1 MKLKKSFRRSIV
13 VSLIA
18 CCMVLLLC
26 SCSKDKKDEKVDSIR
41 IIQGNDQ
48 YAMPREKFSETV
60 KIELLSPVKKGLLG
74 GKGSRSTVA
83 ECPVIVKTDKG
94 LKVDAK
100 DLKSD
105 VAGIVQFDVH
115 AVDTV
120 GDCYL
125 TVTEPKSGKSVTLRM
140 AVGLEIKG
148 TKQEILVNQ
157 KANDDIAVKLVD
169 RAGKPLSNVPV
180 YFSIGQNPE
189 GIKTKAKISSEKVMT
204 DANGV
209 ASSSFKAGA
218 KTGEYFVDIE
228 VASKEKNVF
237 YRTRSIK
244 MYGIDFWNVIIT
256 VAGGLAI
263 FILGMKLMSDGLQ
276 KIAGEK
282 MKKILQLFSQNAAV
296 AVIAGTLVTAVI
308 QSSSATTVMVIGF
321 INAGLLNLV
330 QSIGIIFGA
339 NIGTTITA
347 QIISFNLNGL
357 ALPAVIIGF
366 LITISKNRVINGW
379 GNSILGFG
387 LLFFG
392 MMMMSKELK
401 ILGNFPSFIEF
412 FRMFDC
418 APENVGGFMP
428 IGAVLGAL
436 GIGTL
441 MTVII
446 QSSSAA
452 MGIVLALAAGG
463 LINFYTAIP
472 LLLGTNIGTTITAFF
487 ASLAANRV
495 AKQAALAH
503 TMFNVFGSL
512 VMIILF
518 YVPFGGEG
526 RPVFLYFINAITP
539 GDAFAAVPQNLERH
553 IAMAHTFFNV
563 VVVLLL
569 LPFIKVFAKVCSI
582 LIPVRDEA
590 GVKFEMLEPHL
601 LNTPS
606 IAIEQAVNTIRV
618 MARKAWHMVDTAVN
632 DIFMKSK
639 IDEELFEKLAEKEK
653 KVDAMQEAITDYLV
667 KITRHELSDPQSALV
682 PLLMHCTNDA
692 ERIADHTENIIN
704 LTQRMVNSNK
714 KLSEGAQVELKYMS
728 SLLNKL
734 AENVLQALNGT
745 EGGCVD
751 KALKIEGEINQLAKS
766 LEDNHIDRLQKGQCT
781 LDAGIIFIEMVGE
794 MEKVGDHLANIA
806 ERTPEIQKHY
816 IKI

>member
-1 MKLKKSFRRSIV
+1 MKLKKTFCRGV
-13 VSLIA
+13 FVFAA
-18 CCMVLLLC
+18 CCLLSFSVGC
-26 SCSKDKKDEKVDSIR
+26 NKNKKDEKVDVIR
-41 IIQGNDQ
+41 IIRGNEQ
-48 YAMPREKFSETV
+48 FAMPGEQFAEQV
-60 KIELLSPVKKGLLG
+60 KVELLSPVQKGLLG
-74 GKGSRSTVA
+74 GKGNRKTVA
-83 ECPVIVKTDKG
+83 NCPVIVKADKG
-94 LKVDAK
+94 LLVDAA

-105 VAGIVQFDVH
+105 VAGIVEFPVKATDK
-115 AVDTV
+115 T
-120 GDCYL
+120 GDLYL
-125 TVTEPKSGKSVTLRM
+125 TVIEPKSGKSAVLRM
-140 AVGLEIKG
+140 AVGMSVNG
-148 TKQEILVNQ
+148 ANQEIMVGH
-157 KANDDIAVKLVD
+157 KADDELAVKLID
-169 RAGKPLSNVPV
+169 SKGTPIANVPV
-180 YFSIGQNPE
+180 FFSVGQNPE
-189 GIKTKAKISSEKVMT
+189 GVKTKAAISSETVLT
-204 DANGV
+204 DAEGKAV
-209 ASSSFKAGA
+209 SSFTAGG

-228 VASKEKNVF
+228 VASVDKNVF
-237 YRTRSIK
+237 FRTRSVK
-244 MYGIDFWNVIIT
+244 MYGIDFLNVIIT

-282 MKKILQLFSQNAAV
+282 MKKILQLFSQNSFV
-296 AVIAGTLVTAVI
+296 AVLAGTAVTAVI

-366 LITISKNRVINGW
+366 LITISKNRVVNGW

-392 MMMMSKELK
+392 MMMMSNELK
-401 ILGNFPSFIEF
+401 LLGNFPSFIEF
-412 FRMFDC
+412 FRTFDC
-418 APENVGGFMP
+418 APEKVGGFMP

-436 GIGTL
+436 GIGTV

-503 TMFNVFGSL
+503 TMFNVIGS
-512 VMIILF
+512 VFMIVLF
-518 YVPFGGEG
+518 YVPFGEEN
-526 RPVFLYFINAITP
+526 RPIFLYFINAITP

-563 VVVLLL
+563 IVVLMLFPL
-569 LPFIKVFAKVCSI
+569 IKVFAWICCA
-582 LIPVRDEA
+582 LIPVKNENE
-590 GVKFEMLEPHL
+590 VKFEMLEPHL

-606 IAIEQAVNTIRV
+606 IAIEQAVNTIRL

-632 DIFMKSK
+632 DIFMKGV

-653 KVDAMQEAITDYLV
+653 KVDAMQGAITDYLV
-667 KITRHELSDPQSALV
+667 KITRHELSEPQSALV

-704 LTQRMVNSNK
+704 LTQRMVNSDK
-714 KLSEGAQVELKYMS
+714 KLSEGALVELKYMS
-728 SLLNKL
+728 SLLNRL
-734 AENVLQALNGT
+734 ADNVLQALHGS

-751 KALKIEGEINQLAKS
+751 KALKLEGEINQLAKS
-766 LEDNHIDRLQKGQCT
+766 LEDNHINRLQEGKCT

-806 ERTPEIQKHY
+806 ERAPEIQKHY

>member
-1 MKLKKSFRRSIV
+1 MKLKM
-13 VSLIA
+13 SLKIGA
-18 CCMVLLLC
+18 LLC
-26 SCSKDKKDEKVDSIR
+26 AVAVLVCGCNKKKEDKVDLIR
-41 IIQGNDQ
+41 IVSGNEQ
-48 YAMPREKFSETV
+48 MALPGEKFKENV
-60 KIELLSPVKKGLLG
+60 KIELLTSHQKGILG
-74 GKGSRSTVA
+74 GKGSRKAVGD
-83 ECPVIVKTDKG
+83 CNVLVKVISENG
-94 LKVDAK
+94 LIVENREF
-100 DLKSD
+100 KSD
-105 VAGIVQFDVH
+105 VAGMVSIPLKAGNSIGEHYFKVV
-115 AVDTV
+115 
-120 GDCYL
+120 
-125 TVTEPKSGKSVTLRM
+125 EPKSGKEVTLRM
-140 AVGLEIKG
+140 SVGIEIKG
-148 TKQEILVNQ
+148 AAQEIF
-157 KANDDIAVKLVD
+157 ANHNADENIEVKIVD
-169 RAGKPLSNVPV
+169 ANGKPCSNVPV
-180 YFSIGQNPE
+180 YFAVGQNPE
-189 GIKTKAKISSEKVMT
+189 GTKTKAKISSETVLT
-204 DANGV
+204 NAEGI
-209 ASSSFKAGA
+209 ASSLFSAGG

-228 VASKEKNVF
+228 VAAPEKNIF
-237 YRTRSIK
+237 FRNRAIK

-263 FILGMKLMSDGLQ
+263 FVLGMKLMSDGLQ
-276 KIAGEK
+276 KIAGDK

-296 AVIAGTLVTAVI
+296 AVLAGTIVTAVI

-347 QIISFNLNGL
+347 QIISFNLDGL

-379 GNSILGFG
+379 GNTILGFG

-392 MMMMSKELK
+392 MMMMSAELK
-401 ILGNFPSFIEF
+401 ILGRFPSFIEF
-412 FRMFDC
+412 FRIFDC
-418 APENVGGFMP
+418 APEKVGGLMP
-428 IGAVLGAL
+428 AGAVFGAL
-436 GIGTL
+436 VIGTV

-472 LLLGTNIGTTITAFF
+472 LLLGTNIGTTITAFL
-487 ASLAANRV
+487 AALAANRV

-512 VMIILF
+512 IMIILF
-518 YVPFGGEG
+518 YVPFGEQG
-526 RPVFLYFINAITP
+526 RPIFLYFINAITP
-539 GDAFAAVPQNLERH
+539 GDAFAAIPQNLERH

-563 VVVLLL
+563 VVVLIL
-569 LPFIKVFAKVCSI
+569 LPFISVFAKICEI
-582 LIPVRDEA
+582 LLPVKNENE
-590 GVKFEMLEPHL
+590 VHFEMLEPHL

-606 IAIEQAVNTIRV
+606 IAIEQVVNTIRV

-632 DIFMKSK
+632 DIFMNSK

-667 KITRHELSDPQSALV
+667 KITRHELSEPQSALV

-704 LTQRMVNSNK
+704 LTQRMVNSDK
-714 KLSEGAQVELKYMS
+714 QLSEGAQVELKYMS
-728 SLLNKL
+728 SLLNRL
-734 AENVLQALNGT
+734 ADNVLQALHGS
-745 EGGCVD
+745 EVSCVD
-751 KALKIEGEINQLAKS
+751 KALKLEGEINQLAKS
-766 LEDNHIDRLQKGQCT
+766 LEDNHIQRLQSGQCT